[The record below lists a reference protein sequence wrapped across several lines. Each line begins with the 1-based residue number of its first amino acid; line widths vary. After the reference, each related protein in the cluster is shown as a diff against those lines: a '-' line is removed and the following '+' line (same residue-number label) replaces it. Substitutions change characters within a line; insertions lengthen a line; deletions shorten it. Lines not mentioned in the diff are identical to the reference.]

1 MAEKAFSIDDL
12 SSPEGSVDAL
22 SSRETRPLT
31 ATPDITGL
39 TTQQDTGYTANQ
51 ALRESVLGAAEGVSK
66 TAPMVAGAMTGMR
79 LGAMGPPPLTGLGM
93 TVGTIGGGVAGYF
106 GGAELAKL
114 VPGLSRE
121 DLAPYRAGGVTFGE
135 TIGFAPM
142 AFGIPQMSGNIV
154 SRFIS
159 GIGTSARQAPRAFMA
174 SEAGG
179 ATGAGVASGV
189 SEVYFPDDPFAKTV
203 AEISGG
209 AVLGSIPRLVIN
221 GTTTVLNNIGNIAS
235 AVKQG
240 SGEQRAADRLRT
252 ILEQN
257 GEDWRA
263 VSKALARQTPG
274 GVKPSAAQMLGI
286 SGTRGSP
293 TLSALETSLAR
304 SNATFGVEN
313 TEQGML
319 ALNGYKN
326 LLKELE
332 NIGSPEALRTAAE
345 LRQDWFNNLLSGRIA
360 TAHSDAAQK
369 ISRITQD
376 TPNSR
381 AQIGQIVKTE
391 VEGALKDARDYEKS
405 LWSEAFRDSLRV
417 TRQGEVVLRQLKP
430 NNTVRTFLDFA
441 SESTPEFVRYEV
453 KPAVKEMLG
462 RLGVNDSML
471 QAYRDG
477 KVTKTFLE
485 TGRVPDEILQKT
497 LAKETSVQDLI
508 NIRSDLLAMA
518 RTASSKGES
527 ADAALYGKLAESVL
541 DDMATLNTAGYDRAR
556 MFSRSLN
563 DNFTRTFA
571 KDITG
576 TVRTG
581 AEKIPAEILV
591 SKAFGQNADMVA
603 MRMKDIEGAVG
614 MIRREYDEAV
624 KNFGVDSPNALRLK
638 PLADLAD
645 QRVVSVRDAQERVL
659 RLAAAKSVDPTTGR
673 LNPGALQKF
682 VQENRSMLDQ
692 FGVTPDLEDAVKAE
706 NVFRSVN
713 DSNSAINR
721 TLRKQT
727 AFSRLLKF
735 ENPTDAITSAL
746 NSGTPTK
753 NIGQLVRFAKSQ
765 GQDAVDGLKSSVYDY
780 AFLKAGGENKFNA
793 AAYEKAIFQPLAPG
807 KPSLVK
813 VLRDNGVMSLTEV
826 KNIRSIINPMKRVE
840 EAMGNRRML
849 EEVLSGA
856 DAATELALRIV
867 GAKMGSVIHGGMG
880 GSQSGGLIAASAGS
894 KALRQIFDKMPNVM
908 TRTVLENATKDPKL
922 MSLLLQKGR
931 TERERVFIARSL
943 HGYLGAAGM
952 NYAPFNEPPIPPEQ
966 EQRPRGTPMTTLQR
980 QYPSTK
986 GVPGINPVSSAPP
999 TTAQGPQGA
1008 APQGTARAQLAAL
1021 FPNDTLAGMMSMQNA
1036 PQTPQM
1042 PQ

>member
-12 SSPEGSVDAL
+12 SSTEGSLDAL
-22 SSRETRPLT
+22 SAKETPSS
-31 ATPDITGL
+31 APAPDITGL
-39 TTQQDTGYTANQ
+39 SVSPDTGYTSGQ
-51 ALRESVLGAAEGVSK
+51 ALQESMLGAAEGAAK
-66 TAPMVAGAMTGMR
+66 TYPMAAGAMTGLR
-79 LGAMGPPPLTGLGM
+79 LGMMVPPPYSAVTAPLGM
-93 TVGTIGGGVAGYF
+93 ITGGVAGYF
-106 GGAELAKL
+106 GGAELVKL

-135 TIGFAPM
+135 SIGFAPV
-142 AFGIPQMSGNIV
+142 AFGLPTMSGNMV

-159 GIGTSARQAPRAFMA
+159 QIGTSARKAPGTFLGAETA
-174 SEAGG
+174 S

-203 AEISGG
+203 AEVTGG
-209 AVLGSIPRLVIN
+209 MALGSIPRLVIN
-221 GTTTVLNNIGNIAS
+221 GTSTVLNNISNIAS
-235 AVKQG
+235 SVKGG

-252 ILEQN
+252 ILEEN

-263 VSKALARQTPG
+263 VSRALSRPTTG
-274 GVKPSAAQMLGI
+274 GVTASAAQTLGI

-293 TLSALETSLAR
+293 ALSALETSLAR
-304 SNATFGVEN
+304 SNAKFGVEN

-326 LLKELE
+326 LLKELDK
-332 NIGSPEALRTAAE
+332 IGSPEALRTAAE
-345 LRQDWFNNLLSGRIA
+345 LRKDWFDNLLGGRLA
-360 TAHSDAAQK
+360 SAHADAAAK

-405 LWSEAFRDSLRV
+405 LWSDAFKDSLRL
-417 TRQGEVVLRQLKP
+417 TRQGDVIVRQLKP

-441 SESTPEFVRYEV
+441 SESTPEFVRYEI

-477 KVTKTFLE
+477 KVTRTFLE

-497 LAKETSVQDLI
+497 LAKETSVQDMI

-556 MFSRSLN
+556 MFSRALN

-581 AEKIPAEILV
+581 AEKIPPEILV
-591 SKAFGQNADMVA
+591 TKAFGQNADMVA
-603 MRMKDIEGAVG
+603 MRMNDIEGAVG

-624 KNFGVDSPNALRLK
+624 KNFGANSPQAIRLQ
-638 PLADLAD
+638 PTADLAD

-659 RLAAAKSVDPTTGR
+659 RLAAAKSVDPNTGR
-673 LNPGALQKF
+673 LNAGALQRF
-682 VQENRSMLDQ
+682 VQENRTMLDR
-692 FGVTPDLEDAVKAE
+692 FGVTSDLEDAVKAE
-706 NVFRSVN
+706 NLFRSVN
-713 DSNSAINR
+713 DTNSAVNR

-727 AFSRLLKF
+727 AFSKLLKF

-765 GQDAVDGLKSSVYDY
+765 GQDAIDGLKSSVYDY

-793 AAYEKAIFQPLAPG
+793 AAYEKALFQPLAPG

-826 KNIRSIINPMKRVE
+826 KNIRALINPMKRVE
-840 EAMGNRRML
+840 EAMGNRRQL
-849 EEVLSGA
+849 EEVISGA
-856 DAATELALRIV
+856 DAATELGLRIL

-894 KALRQIFDKMPNVM
+894 QALRSMFDKMPNFM

-922 MSLLLQKGR
+922 MALLLQKGKSGR
-931 TERERVFIARSL
+931 DRVYIARSL

-952 NYAPFNEPPIPPEQ
+952 NYAPFSEPTLPVEEEQ
-966 EQRPRGTPMTTLQR
+966 APRGTPMTTLQR

-986 GVPGINPVSSAPP
+986 GVPGFAATSSAPP
-999 TTAQGPQGA
+999 TTAQGPQA
-1008 APQGTARAQLAAL
+1008 APQGNARAQLAAL
-1021 FPNDTLAGMMSMQNA
+1021 FPNDRLSGLMSMQNQ
-1036 PQTPQM
+1036 PKM